1 MSELSLEKKRINVL
15 EVIGNAIV
23 GGMETY
29 VSRLLQHLPA
39 EKYAVMALCPFE
51 SHFTDQLR
59 QLDAE
64 VLVAPMPDDPLWS
77 SIQLGCTL
85 VRTRAIDVL
94 HAHLSNAHLLA
105 GLIGRI
111 TGTPVVATI
120 HGRQL
125 NTIDVEIH
133 RTTGTH
139 LSVVCK
145 HAYFQAMGLGVH
157 PSQLHCIP
165 NGVDTALFSPRPH
178 RSAALRER
186 WCVPESAPL
195 VGFVGRLSPEKGPEV
210 FLRVARVM
218 QHLCP
223 AVHFVMVGEG
233 PLRSELARTIEQF
246 GLQSCVHLVG
256 LHEDMPSVYAE
267 LDAVVSTSHTEAMP
281 FALMEA
287 MACGV
292 PVIATRVGGV
302 PDLIQHGVT
311 GWLIAPGADQ
321 ECAQRLCALLSSASD
336 RLHMGRQARARCIQ
350 GFSGE
355 TSFAA
360 MASLFASLVPPAR
373 EPQRRIGQVAPAAR
387 LARGKPS
394 PA

>member
-1 MSELSLEKKRINVL
+1 MSELPLETKRINVL

-29 VSRLLQHLPA
+29 VTRLLEQLPS
-39 EKYAVMALCPFE
+39 ERFSVMALCPFE
-51 SHFTDQLR
+51 SHFTDNLR

-64 VLVAPMPDDPLWS
+64 VLVAPMPEDPLWS

-105 GLIGRI
+105 GIIGRI
-111 TGTPVVATI
+111 TGTPVLATI

-145 HAYFQAMGLGVH
+145 HAYFHAMGLGVH
-157 PSQLHCIP
+157 PSQLHCIA
-165 NGVDTALFSPRPH
+165 NGVDTRRFAPRSS
-178 RSAALRER
+178 RDAALRER
-186 WCVPESAPL
+186 WSVPKGAPL

-218 QHLCP
+218 QHLAP
-223 AVHFVMVGEG
+223 EVHFVMVGEG
-233 PLRSELARTIEQF
+233 PMRADLCRFIEQY
-246 GLQSCVHLVG
+246 GLTDRVRLVG
-256 LHEDMPSVYAE
+256 LHEDMPQVYAE
-267 LDAVVSTSHTEAMP
+267 LDVLLSTSHTEAMP

-292 PVIATRVGGV
+292 PVIGTRVGGV
-302 PDLIQHGVT
+302 PDLIQHGQT
-311 GWLIAPGADQ
+311 GWLISPGADQ
-321 ECAQRLCALLSSASD
+321 EAAQRLTALLSSKVE
-336 RLHMGRQARARCIQ
+336 RERMGRLGRLRCAQ
-350 GFSGE
+350 SFSSE
-355 TSFAA
+355 VSCTA
-360 MASLFASLVPPAR
+360 MASLFSSLVPAR
-373 EPQRRIGQVAPAAR
+373 ETQRRIGQVGPATR
-387 LARGKPS
+387 LARGKVS
-394 PA
+394 PT

>member
-1 MSELSLEKKRINVL
+1 MSELPLEKKRINVL

-29 VSRLLQHLPA
+29 VTRLVEHLPTDRFS
-39 EKYAVMALCPFE
+39 VMALCPFE
-51 SHFTDQLR
+51 SHFTDNLR

-85 VRTRAIDVL
+85 VRTRAIDVV

-145 HAYFQAMGLGVH
+145 HAYFHAMGLGVH
-157 PSQLHCIP
+157 PSQLHCIA
-165 NGVDTALFSPRPH
+165 NGVDTHRFVPRPT
-178 RSAALRER
+178 RNAALRER
-186 WCVPESAPL
+186 WGVPTSAPL

-218 QHLCP
+218 QHLAP
-223 AVHFVMVGEG
+223 SVHFVMVGDG
-233 PLRSELARTIEQF
+233 PMRAELVRFIDQF
-246 GLQSCVHLVG
+246 GLVDRVHLVG
-256 LHEDMPSVYAE
+256 LHDDMPEVYAE
-267 LDAVVSTSHTEAMP
+267 LDALLSTSHTEAMP

-292 PVIATRVGGV
+292 PVVGTRVGGV
-302 PDLIQHGVT
+302 PDLIQHGQT

-321 ECAQRLCALLSSASD
+321 EAAQRLSALLSSAIE
-336 RLHMGRQARARCIQ
+336 RERMGRLGRQRCIQ

-355 TSFAA
+355 ASCAA
-360 MASLFASLVPPAR
+360 MASLFSSLVPAR
-373 EPQRRIGQVAPAAR
+373 ETQRRIGQVAPAAR
-387 LARGKPS
+387 LARGKS
-394 PA
+394 RPA

>member
-1 MSELSLEKKRINVL
+1 MSDLPLETKRINVL

-29 VSRLLQHLPA
+29 VSRLIEHLPA
-39 EKYAVMALCPFE
+39 DRFSVMALCPFE
-51 SHFTDQLR
+51 SQFTDKLR
-59 QLDAE
+59 ELDAE
-64 VLVAPMPDDPLWS
+64 VIVAPMPEDPLWS

-105 GLIGRI
+105 GIIGRI
-111 TGTPVVATI
+111 TGTPVLATI

-125 NTIDVEIH
+125 NTVDVEIH

-145 HAYFQAMGLGVH
+145 HAYFHAMGLGIH
-157 PSQLHCIP
+157 PSQLHCIA
-165 NGVDTALFSPRPH
+165 NGVDTHRFAPRSA
-178 RSAALRER
+178 RNAALRAQ
-186 WCVPESAPL
+186 WAVPMSAPL

-218 QHLCP
+218 QHLD
-223 AVHFVMVGEG
+223 ADVHFVMVGEG
-233 PLRSELARTIEQF
+233 PMRSELLRFIEQF
-246 GLQSCVHLVG
+246 GLKDRVHLVG
-256 LHEDMPSVYAE
+256 LHDDMPAVYAE
-267 LDAVVSTSHTEAMP
+267 LDVLLSTSHTEAMP

-292 PVIATRVGGV
+292 PVIGTRVGGV
-302 PDLIQHGVT
+302 PDLIQHGET
-311 GWLIAPGADQ
+311 GWLISPGADQ
-321 ECAQRLCALLSSASD
+321 ETAQRLHALLSSASE
-336 RLHMGRQARARCIQ
+336 RERMGRLARLRCVQ

-355 TSFAA
+355 ASCAA
-360 MASLFASLVPPAR
+360 MASLFSGLVPTR
-373 EPQRRIGQVAPAAR
+373 EAQRRLGQVTPAAR

>member
-1 MSELSLEKKRINVL
+1 MSELPLETKRINVL

-29 VSRLLQHLPA
+29 VTRLVEHLPSDRFS
-39 EKYAVMALCPFE
+39 VMALCPFE
-51 SHFTDQLR
+51 SHFTDHLR

-64 VLVAPMPDDPLWS
+64 VLIAPMPDDPLWS

-105 GLIGRI
+105 GIIGRI

-145 HAYFQAMGLGVH
+145 HAYFHAMGLGVH

-165 NGVDTALFSPRPH
+165 NGVDTH
-178 RSAALRER
+178 RFAPKPDRNAALRAR
-186 WCVPESAPL
+186 WGVPAAAPL

-218 QHLCP
+218 QHLAP
-223 AVHFVMVGEG
+223 DAHFVMVGEG
-233 PLRSELARTIEQF
+233 PMRSDLLRFVDQY
-246 GLQSCVHLVG
+246 GLKERVHLVG
-256 LHEDMPSVYAE
+256 LHEDMPEVYAE
-267 LDAVVSTSHTEAMP
+267 LDVLLSTSHTEAMP

-292 PVIATRVGGV
+292 PVIGTRVGGV
-302 PDLIQHGVT
+302 PDLIQHGQT
-311 GWLIAPGADQ
+311 GWLITPGSDQ
-321 ECAQRLCALLSSASD
+321 EAAQRVNALLGSAAE
-336 RLHMGRQARARCIQ
+336 RERMGRLARMRCIQ

-355 TSFAA
+355 TSCTA
-360 MASLFASLVPPAR
+360 MASLFSGLVPPAR
-373 EPQRRIGQVAPAAR
+373 ETQRRIGQVAPAAR
-387 LARGKPS
+387 LARGKSS